1 MLEYKKWRKMLKI
14 GTISSFI
21 TIVLGEMPLG
31 WVIYPESGNKL
42 LDLILGSGNLSF
54 LQMASGVL
62 FGAIFIPL
70 QYYGL
75 KAIAEIVSKSG
86 YTPCGKVTEIGARA
100 YAFGG
105 GSVHVLCVAGMFLCK
120 MENTAG
126 LTQIPRSIS
135 YFSLY
140 LLLPFS
146 VVFILIYL
154 SMSIA
159 MAIPIFKGK
168 TVFPKWAGLFNPLTG
183 KIVLNALAM
192 VAPNTE
198 FVNAIR
204 MSNMGVGSLITFA
217 ALWILL
223 EKYQKKL
230 S

>member
-1 MLEYKKWRKMLKI
+1 MMEYTRWRKMLKI
-14 GTISSFI
+14 GMISSFI

-42 LDLILGSGNLSF
+42 LDLILGSGNLSL

-100 YAFGG
+100 CAFGG
-105 GSVHVLCVAGMFLCK
+105 GSVHVLCVAAMFLCK
-120 MENTAG
+120 MENTAS
-126 LTQIPRSIS
+126 LRQIPQSITD
-135 YFSLY
+135 FSLY

-146 VVFILIYL
+146 LVFILIYL

-168 TVFPKWAGLFNPLTG
+168 TIFPKWAAIFNPLSG
-183 KIVLNALAM
+183 KILLNTLALA
-192 VAPNTE
+192 APNSKL
-198 FVNAIR
+198 VNAVR
-204 MSNMGVGSLITFA
+204 MGNMGVGSLITFA
-217 ALWILL
+217 AFWILL
-223 EKYQKKL
+223 ERYQKKL